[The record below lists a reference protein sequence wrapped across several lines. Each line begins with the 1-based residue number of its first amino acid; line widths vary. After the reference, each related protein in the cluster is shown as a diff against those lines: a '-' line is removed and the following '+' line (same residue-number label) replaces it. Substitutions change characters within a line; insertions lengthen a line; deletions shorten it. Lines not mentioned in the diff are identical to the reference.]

1 MLPKIIYDRLW
12 NRKNY
17 FKVLALLPN
26 ERRKSRIGKIKA
38 MLDLAATEKC
48 FVCISFEFSTLEIS
62 HLKLKKCGSNF
73 KIFFPYPIIY
83 RPYLNQI

>member
-38 MLDLAATEKC
+38 MKKDFELG
-48 FVCISFEFSTLEIS
+48 VISKGQKT
-62 HLKLKKCGSNF
+62 
-73 KIFFPYPIIY
+73 
-83 RPYLNQI
+83 YLL